1 MAKKKFVENTNWKK
15 IDTDNQLIFEQGG
28 FLGLEEIDPNDYFLT
43 DKNVDKIE
51 KQQKQKQ
58 EQKQEQEQQQ
68 KPTNKLTT
76 KPTTKSTT
84 KSTPVQNKNQKPV
97 DKKRKSKKGNDD
109 SDNEYSGYQDDSDQD
124 DEYSAAKKKPRIIKP
139 TETVDMGTELLNSF
153 VEGTIHNK
161 KKQRKGIK
169 VKQIIDDNNDND
181 FEDEK
186 EEVKPQQKL
195 QKQKQQEQKQKQPQ
209 KQPQQPQ
216 QQPNKK
222 NNKKGLVQQKEE
234 EEQVEEEQEVQ
245 QEEEEE
251 EKEIKKPIK
260 EKKVKTQKQ
269 IEATKKNINKLEKI
283 KKRKEISEQKTI
295 SKEEQDQL
303 DMSEWNSYNLDP
315 LILKGL
321 RSLGFSKPTEIQS
334 SVIPVAVSSGYD
346 VIGAAQTGSG
356 KTLAFGIPMVQR
368 ILQHLRKHGQSVENK
383 ANKQQ
388 NDNDDDENEE
398 EGEEEE
404 EEEGR
409 SKEYRKLFSLVICPT
424 RELAIQVTNHIKSI
438 ISHTNLKVISIV
450 GGMASQ
456 RQQRVLSKRP
466 EIVVATPGRLWELIT
481 EGHQHL
487 VELESLL
494 CLGIDEADRMVE
506 QGHFAEL
513 ESILKTLPIHRTA
526 MSKKERL
533 KKKETEEKRNKR
545 RKVDKLN
552 NKGEMIK
559 GDQDDMDDQIPDEEM
574 EELEQEEQNHLTTT
588 HKRQTFVFSATLVNI
603 PGDGAPTSQKKKYR
617 KLTPIE
623 NLIEKV
629 RFQRDYKLIDVT
641 QKRLTAKNL
650 LETKIFCNLEEKDM
664 YLYYFVER
672 YPGRT
677 LVFVNSIDC
686 ARRLIPI
693 FNTLEV
699 PVFALHAQ
707 MQQKQRL
714 KNLDRFRTLDN
725 VVLIATDV
733 AARGL
738 DIPLVQH
745 VIHYQVP
752 RTTQLYIHRSGR
764 TARSDQ
770 DGISVVL
777 VTPKERPLYI
787 KLDSS
792 IEHDIGNFP
801 TDIRYMEGVRDRIEL
816 AKEIDKIS
824 HESLRDNRE
833 KSWYKKQAEEM
844 DIELD
849 GDFFGENSDDEQSED
864 TRIAEQKKQFK
875 LKQLRAQLKHLL
887 SRSLLPRGVSQS
899 YITASAIQELE
910 TKSQSSAATDF
921 SNKAKNVIGK
931 KAKQLAIEN
940 HSKFL
945 TKNKKK

>member
-15 IDTDNQLIFEQGG
+15 IDTNNQLVFEQGG

-43 DKNVDKIE
+43 DKNADRIE

-58 EQKQEQEQQQ
+58 QQ
-68 KPTNKLTT
+68 
-76 KPTTKSTT
+76 
-84 KSTPVQNKNQKPV
+84 KSTPVQKNNQKTA
-97 DKKRKSKKGNDD
+97 DKKRKSKKGND
-109 SDNEYSGYQDDSDQD
+109 SDDEYSGFQDDSD
-124 DEYSAAKKKPRIIKP
+124 DEISATKKKPRIIKP

-153 VEGTIHNK
+153 VEGTVHNK

-169 VKQIIDDNNDND
+169 VKQIIDNDQD
-181 FEDEK
+181 DEDE
-186 EEVKPQQKL
+186 EVEVKPQQK
-195 QKQKQQEQKQKQPQ
+195 QQKQQK
-209 KQPQQPQ
+209 PQQQQQQQ

-222 NNKKGLVQQKEE
+222 TNKK
-234 EEQVEEEQEVQ
+234 QEPA

-251 EKEIKKPIK
+251 EQEEQEEQEEEVKEENKKPIK

-269 IEATKKNINKLEKI
+269 IDAAKKNISKLEKI
-283 KKRKEISEQKTI
+283 KKRKEISEQKII
-295 SKEEQDQL
+295 SQEKQDQL

-368 ILQHLRKHGQSVENK
+368 ILQHLRKHGQNVEKVENK
-383 ANKQQ
+383 DDKKQEQ
-388 NDNDDDENEE
+388 ENDNEDEENEE
-398 EGEEEE
+398 ENEE

-438 ISHTNLKVISIV
+438 ISYTNLKVISIV

-487 VELESLL
+487 VELDSLL

-545 RKVDKLN
+545 KKVDKLN
-552 NKGEMIK
+552 DKGEMIK
-559 GDQDDMDDQIPDEEM
+559 TNKNGEDDEDDQIPEEEM
-574 EELEQEEQNHLTTT
+574 DELEQEEQNHLTTT

-603 PGDGAPTSQKKKYR
+603 PGDGGSAPTSQKKKYR

-693 FNTLEV
+693 FNILEV

-764 TARSDQ
+764 TARSNQ

-816 AKEIDKIS
+816 AKEIDQLS
-824 HESLRDNRE
+824 HQSLKDNRE
-833 KSWYKKQAEEM
+833 KSWFKKQAEEM

-849 GDFFGENSDDEQSED
+849 NDFFGENSDDEQSED
-864 TRIAEQKKQFK
+864 VRIAEQKKQFK

-910 TKSQSSAATDF
+910 SKSQSSAATDF

>member
-1 MAKKKFVENTNWKK
+1 MAKKKIENKNWKK
-15 IDTDNQLIFEQGG
+15 IDTNNQLLFEQGG

-51 KQQKQKQ
+51 KQQ
-58 EQKQEQEQQQ
+58 QEQQQ
-68 KPTNKLTT
+68 QKAIKAKQQTKQTQQKPTKTT
-76 KPTTKSTT
+76 PKT
-84 KSTPVQNKNQKPV
+84 QKNQKPG
-97 DKKRKSKKGNDD
+97 DKKRKFKKGNDD
-109 SDNEYSGYQDDSDQD
+109 SDNEYGGFEDDSD
-124 DEYSAAKKKPRIIKP
+124 DEISAVQKKPRIIKA
-139 TETVDMGTELLNSF
+139 TETVDMSSELLNTF
-153 VEGTIHNK
+153 IEGTIHFK
-161 KKQRKGIK
+161 KKQRKALK
-169 VKQIIDDNNDND
+169 VKQIMDS
-181 FEDEK
+181 EKEKEKEK
-186 EEVKPQQKL
+186 EEEGEEEEKEVIKPSQQQKQ
-195 QKQKQQEQKQKQPQ
+195 QKQKQQQPQ
-209 KQPQQPQ
+209 KV
-216 QQPNKK
+216 
-222 NNKKGLVQQKEE
+222 NNKKLNKQDEMVVEEE
-234 EEQVEEEQEVQ
+234 EEQEKEQQQETEDVEEQ
-245 QEEEEE
+245 
-251 EKEIKKPIK
+251 KETKKPIK
-260 EKKVKTQKQ
+260 EKKAKTQKQ
-269 IEATKKNINKLEKI
+269 IDAAKKNNNKLEKI

-295 SKEEQDQL
+295 SLEEQDQL

-346 VIGAAQTGSG
+346 IIGAAQTGSG

-368 ILQHLRKHGQSVENK
+368 ILQHLRKHGQSVEKVKEQNEIE
-383 ANKQQ
+383 QQ
-388 NDNDDDENEE
+388 EE
-398 EGEEEE
+398 KEEKEDEEEE
-404 EEEGR
+404 EEEEEEYR
-409 SKEYRKLFSLVICPT
+409 SIEYRKLFSLVICPT

-552 NKGEMIK
+552 EKGEMIK
-559 GDQDDMDDQIPDEEM
+559 GKDEEDDEIPEEEM

-603 PGDGAPTSQKKKYR
+603 PGDGNAPANQKKKYR
-617 KLTPIE
+617 KLSPIE
-623 NLIEKV
+623 SLIEKV

-693 FNTLEV
+693 FNILEV
-699 PVFALHAQ
+699 PVFSLHAQ

-801 TDIRYMEGVRDRIEL
+801 IDLRYIEGVRDRIEV
-816 AKEIDKIS
+816 AKEIDQLS
-824 HESLRDNRE
+824 HKSQKENRE

-875 LKQLRAQLKHLL
+875 LKQLRAELKHLL

-899 YITASAIQELE
+899 YITSSAIQELE
-910 TKSQSSAATDF
+910 SKNKATASTDF

-931 KAKQLAIEN
+931 KAKKIAIEN
-940 HSKFL
+940 HSKDL
-945 TKNKKK
+945 IKNKKK